1 MQDRRRETRKNTD
14 IAVNCRVDAHVYPTR
29 VFNFSNNGCQVELP
43 TGSVMPGSRVLIE
56 LNRRLV
62 FPATVRWAVGDRA
75 GMEFA
80 SPQHGAMLEQLHASR
95 SSRTGAHANTH

>member
-1 MQDRRRETRKNTD
+1 MQDRRREARKETD
-14 IAVNCRVDAHVYPTR
+14 IAVNCRVDSVVIPTH

-43 TGSVMPGSRVLIE
+43 EGSVLPGSRVLIE

-62 FPATVRWAVGDRA
+62 FPATVRWALGGRA

-95 SSRTGAHANTH
+95 ASRGTGKEAR